1 MLWEM
6 LMGQPAWGGLSEAQV
21 LYAHSCRR
29 QLPQLQGAL
38 PSWCQNL
45 VSRCLGS
52 ADNRPSSASLAV
64 ELQLRLNALE
74 QNQ

>member
-6 LMGQPAWGGLSEAQV
+6 LMGQPAWSGLSEAQV

-29 QLPQLQGAL
+29 QLPQLQAAL
-38 PSWCQNL
+38 PSWCQSL

-52 ADNRPSSASLAV
+52 ADKRPDFGSIGA
-64 ELQLRLNALE
+64 ELRQRLDALE
-74 QNQ
+74 QSQ

>member
-1 MLWEM
+1 
-6 LMGQPAWGGLSEAQV
+6 MGQPAWSGLSEAQV

-29 QLPQLQGAL
+29 QLPQLQAGL
-38 PSWCQNL
+38 PSWCQRL

-52 ADNRPSSASLAV
+52 VDDRPGFGSIAA
-64 ELQLRLNALE
+64 ELQQQLEALE